1 MTSPSTRPLATP
13 AKPPAKPPTKPPA
26 KQPAP
31 RRRAARLGD
40 PPRAMQALGHVVAF
54 GVAATM
60 AVPFLWMI
68 ATSLKTRSEANQP
81 PTLGT
86 LLPADP
92 QWSNYA
98 EAVRAAS
105 LGDFYWMSTTVA
117 LVTTVL
123 AVLHNALAGYAFAK
137 LRFAGKRIL
146 FGVTLL
152 TMMLPVQ
159 VFFVFMYVLCDW
171 LHYVDNFE
179 GLVVPF
185 LVSGFGVFYMRQ
197 VMMAVPDAL
206 IEASRIDGLGEFSIF
221 WVIVRPIA
229 WPAFSALAIFT
240 FMNSWNSF
248 FWPLVIVDSREN
260 KTLPL
265 AIADLAA
272 GDYVQSWPVIMAA
285 GTILV
290 VPIILVFFLLQRA
303 FIEGMAMTGSK
314 EG

>member
-1 MTSPSTRPLATP
+1 VVVARCGAFGPGGAGGGGDGPGGQAVTRRSIT
-13 AKPPAKPPTKPPA
+13 
-26 KQPAP
+26 
-31 RRRAARLGD
+31 RLGD
-40 PPRAMQALGHVVAF
+40 PGVLAQATGYVLVYAT
-54 GVAATM
+54 AATM
-60 AVPFLWMI
+60 ALPFVWMVL
-68 ATSLKTRSEANQP
+68 TSLKTSAEATEP
-81 PTLGT
+81 PSLGT

-105 LGDFYWMSTTVA
+105 LGDFYWMSTSVA
-117 LVTTVL
+117 VVTTVL

-137 LRFAGKRIL
+137 LRFAGKRVL
-146 FGVTLL
+146 LGVTLV

-159 VFFVFMYVLCDW
+159 VFFVFAYVLCDW
-171 LHYVDNFE
+171 LDYVDRFA

-185 LVSGFGVFYMRQ
+185 LASGFGVFYMRQ
-197 VMMAVPDAL
+197 VMVNVPDSL
-206 IEASRIDGLGEFSIF
+206 IEASRMDGLGEFSVF
-221 WVIVRPIA
+221 WTIVRPVA
-229 WPAFSALAIFT
+229 WPGFAALAIFT

-248 FWPLVIVDSREN
+248 FWPLVIVDSPAK

-285 GTILV
+285 GCILV
-290 VPIILVFFLLQRA
+290 LPLVLVFFLLQRA
-303 FIEGMAMTGSK
+303 FIEGMALTGSK